1 MLNILKIIAAA
12 STVIT
17 GLYSLFAP
25 QKVRGFTGLDM
36 PSGRGVTE
44 VRAILGGLFI
54 AVGAAP
60 ILFASPDMY
69 LMLGIMYLVVAAV
82 RAVSMFVDQSLVS
95 SNYISLAV
103 EVVFGLILVL

>member
-12 STVIT
+12 ATVIT
-17 GLYSLFAP
+17 GLYSLFVP
-25 QKVRGFTGLDM
+25 RRVRDFTGLKM

-44 VRAILGGLFI
+44 VRSILGGLFV
-54 AVGAAP
+54 AVGATP
-60 ILFASPDMY
+60 ILFTSPDMY

-95 SNYISLAV
+95 SNTISLAV
-103 EVVFGLILVL
+103 EVIFGFILVL

>member
-12 STVIT
+12 ATVIT

-25 QKVRGFTGLDM
+25 RRVRDFTGLEM

-44 VRAILGGLFI
+44 VRSILGGLFV

-95 SNYISLAV
+95 SNTISLAV
-103 EVVFGLILVL
+103 EVIFGFILVL